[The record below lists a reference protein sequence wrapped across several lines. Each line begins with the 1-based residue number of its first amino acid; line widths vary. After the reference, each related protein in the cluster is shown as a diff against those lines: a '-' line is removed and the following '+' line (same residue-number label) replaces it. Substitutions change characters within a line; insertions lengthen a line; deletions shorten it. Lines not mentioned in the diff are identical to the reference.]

1 MNHSTNNILLYC
13 IASFLF
19 LPITCFPL
27 YAQKSQKGKKVSVE
41 KYIDNYKNIAI
52 SEMKRT
58 EIPASITLAQ
68 GILESKFGNSFL
80 VKKGKNHFGIKC
92 HRSWKG
98 QRIYANDDRRKECF
112 RRYKSHYASYIDH
125 SNFLLHN
132 KRYGK
137 LFKIK
142 KTDYRG
148 WAYGLK
154 EAGYATNPKYAKE
167 LVILIKRY
175 ELFKFDKADN
185 LPLGNCTKEIVAKP
199 STYNGIKTV
208 MFDCAITP
216 DRIEAAYKLS
226 LDKLLKY
233 NNLSYTDTVQANT
246 VIYLQQPKSR
256 GPKGIKKHKVTKDET
271 METIARLYGI
281 KTKSLYR
288 RNRMTKG
295 MVPKTGETV
304 VLRGKNKQQPA
315 VENVVSKE
323 KNQKALKVKYIV
335 KKGDTL
341 YSLAR
346 RYNTTVKKIQ
356 TINKLPNS
364 HLKIGQELIIYA
376 Q

>member
-1 MNHSTNNILLYC
+1 MNHSIKSISIYS
-13 IASFLF
+13 IAIFLF
-19 LPITCFPL
+19 LSIIVTPL
-27 YAQKSQKGKKVSVE
+27 HAQRSSKNKKISVE
-41 KYIDNYKNIAI
+41 KYIDSYKNIAI

-68 GILESKFGNSFL
+68 GILESKFGNSYL

-92 HRSWKG
+92 HRSWRG

-112 RRYKSHYASYIDH
+112 RKYKSHYSSYIDH

-154 EAGYATNPKYAKE
+154 EAGYATNPNYAKE

-175 ELFKFDKADN
+175 ELFKFDEAEN
-185 LPLGNCTKEIVAKP
+185 LPKGNCSKEIVAKP

-226 LDKLLKY
+226 LDKLLQY
-233 NNLSYTDTVQANT
+233 NNLSYADTVEANT
-246 VIYLQQPKSR
+246 IVYLQKPKTKAPR
-256 GPKGIKKHKVTKDET
+256 GIKKHKVTKDET
-271 METIARLYGI
+271 METIAKLYGI
-281 KTKSLYR
+281 KTNSLYK

-295 MVPKTGETV
+295 MIPKEGETV
-304 VLRGKNKQQPA
+304 VLRGKSKTQPA
-315 VENVVSKE
+315 VKNVMVKE
-323 KNQKALKVKYIV
+323 KERKTLKVTYIV

-356 TINKLPNS
+356 SDNKLS
-364 HLKIGQELIIYA
+364 GTHLKIGQELIIYA
-376 Q
+376 K